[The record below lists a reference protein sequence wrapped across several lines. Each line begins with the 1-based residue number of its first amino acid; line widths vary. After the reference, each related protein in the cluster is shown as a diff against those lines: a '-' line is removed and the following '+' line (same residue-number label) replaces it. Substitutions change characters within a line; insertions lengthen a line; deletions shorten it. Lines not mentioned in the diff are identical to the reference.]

1 MPQSPLSAM
10 EKAMRLLSL
19 RALSSAELRTRL
31 LRAGFSPAE
40 ADDAVEEC
48 KHRHYLDDTQLAA
61 DCVELLRSRNTA
73 KRLICRKLQQ
83 RGLSAEIA
91 DGLPEE
97 DPDAAEIAAGRRALA
112 QKWRLLS
119 RESDPRKQREKAF
132 RFMAGRGF
140 APSLI
145 FQLLNERGSEDNEE
159 IF

>member
-1 MPQSPLSAM
+1 MPSAPVSAL

-19 RALSSAELRTRL
+19 RALSAAELQTKL
-31 LRAGFSPAE
+31 LRAGYSAE
-40 ADDAVEEC
+40 ESAAAVEQC
-48 KHRHYLDDTQLAA
+48 KLRRYLDDTQLAA

-83 RGLSAEIA
+83 RGLAAEIA

-97 DPDAAEIAAGRRALA
+97 DPDEAEISAGRRALA

-119 RESDPRKQREKAF
+119 RESDPRKKREKAF

-140 APSLI
+140 APALI
-145 FQLLNERGSEDNEE
+145 FQLLNEIGSSGDED